1 MPFTYGTNII
11 IQSNI
16 PIDTRDVSAN
26 INAEAADY
34 TFVGRVVYQTAT
46 AGGRS
51 AGLYVCTDTSTTP
64 PTYQEVG
71 AESFAFFK
79 DAIDAGS
86 GTTQSQVQVG
96 TGLTLDTSGSVPVL
110 NSDQKWNGA
119 TDAIANI
126 DQTLE
131 DLGLRNSVH
140 LEVNASVTNNEA
152 NPPTITSTSDATT
165 SQLVGGWDTRL
176 TDARGWNGT
185 LDGVTAAAA
194 RSTLGCVADDASELT
209 DARTWN
215 GSVESESTFSQANYR
230 SAIGAAAASD
240 LTALTGTP
248 SNDARMQ
255 NSRTWDGTVE
265 DESTFSKAN
274 YRLAIGAVAANDSA
288 LSDARAWDGTLAS
301 GVSQSTCRSAIGA
314 VSSSDSALADARAWN
329 GTLSGVTAADA
340 RTTLECV
347 ASDDSALSDARAWDG
362 TLASGVSQSTCRT
375 AIGAISSS
383 NSALAD
389 ARAWNGTLSG
399 VTASEARSTII
410 PAHTDLL
417 LDHVTCGTAS
427 TTGGFNTLARTPLTV
442 QHDYTHSGTTYIG
455 NNHGAGISVKYK
467 SSSLGGSSVAE
478 RATLSAFRHAYDSA
492 SGHIYHGMKMTC
504 QDGVTQKTLIKAFH
518 TPNQTTSMPVVE
530 LGQDSDGLLK
540 CGKIKMD
547 NSTTEYVLGP
557 ACQKDVDTSVT
568 TGSAKL
574 ITSDAVHAALSNHYT
589 QTSSD
594 ARYAPLSGSTNYAPL
609 SGSTSQ
615 SFSVSS
621 LTIAAQLMPSV
632 GDTIILA
639 PAGSSAS
646 GKSGEGKIKAKWL
659 EHTTIT
665 SSGQTT
671 GYGGLCVCTF
681 TAGADRTSSSTS
693 STGMIN
699 VNQTSRTLI
708 PWTAELIDDEVF
720 QIDSSDT
727 TKIRIKSGYSGC
739 FMVSFTIHV
748 TTFNTNTNSQRA
760 NPCLFVSKN
769 GGDAFACAFGYVR
782 SVSTG
787 GNVSFICTYHLAPTA
802 IKLGNNNYIKIGGIF
817 CNGGGSNAAYVC
829 RYSED
834 FGGVSYNG
842 ESKVTVTKYN

>member
-455 NNHGAGISVKYK
+455 NNHGVGISFKYK

-646 GKSGEGKIKAKWL
+646 GNSGEGKIKAKWL

-699 VNQTSRTLI
+699 VNQTSRTFI

>member
-1 MPFTYGTNII
+1 M
-11 IQSNI
+11 
-16 PIDTRDVSAN
+16 
-26 INAEAADY
+26 
-34 TFVGRVVYQTAT
+34 
-46 AGGRS
+46 
-51 AGLYVCTDTSTTP
+51 
-64 PTYQEVG
+64 
-71 AESFAFFK
+71 
-79 DAIDAGS
+79 
-86 GTTQSQVQVG
+86 
-96 TGLTLDTSGSVPVL
+96 
-110 NSDQKWNGA
+110 
-119 TDAIANI
+119 
-126 DQTLE
+126 
-131 DLGLRNSVH
+131 
-140 LEVNASVTNNEA
+140 
-152 NPPTITSTSDATT
+152 
-165 SQLVGGWDTRL
+165 
-176 TDARGWNGT
+176 
-185 LDGVTAAAA
+185 
-194 RSTLGCVADDASELT
+194 
-209 DARTWN
+209 
-215 GSVESESTFSQANYR
+215 
-230 SAIGAAAASD
+230 
-240 LTALTGTP
+240 
-248 SNDARMQ
+248 
-255 NSRTWDGTVE
+255 
-265 DESTFSKAN
+265 
-274 YRLAIGAVAANDSA
+274 
-288 LSDARAWDGTLAS
+288 
-301 GVSQSTCRSAIGA
+301 
-314 VSSSDSALADARAWN
+314 ADARAWN

-455 NNHGAGISVKYK
+455 NNHGVGISFKYK

-646 GKSGEGKIKAKWL
+646 GNSGEGKIKAKWL

-699 VNQTSRTLI
+699 VNQTSRTFI

>member
-71 AESFAFFK
+71 AESFALFK

-301 GVSQSTCRSAIGA
+301 GVSQSTCR
-314 VSSSDSALADARAWN
+314 
-329 GTLSGVTAADA
+329 
-340 RTTLECV
+340 
-347 ASDDSALSDARAWDG
+347 
-362 TLASGVSQSTCRT
+362 T

-455 NNHGAGISVKYK
+455 NNHGVGISFKYK
-467 SSSLGGSSVAE
+467 SSSLGGSPVAE

-492 SGHIYHGMKMTC
+492 SSHI
-504 QDGVTQKTLIKAFH
+504 
-518 TPNQTTSMPVVE
+518 
-530 LGQDSDGLLK
+530 
-540 CGKIKMD
+540 
-547 NSTTEYVLGP
+547 
-557 ACQKDVDTSVT
+557 
-568 TGSAKL
+568 
-574 ITSDAVHAALSNHYT
+574 
-589 QTSSD
+589 
-594 ARYAPLSGSTNYAPL
+594 
-609 SGSTSQ
+609 
-615 SFSVSS
+615 
-621 LTIAAQLMPSV
+621 
-632 GDTIILA
+632 
-639 PAGSSAS
+639 
-646 GKSGEGKIKAKWL
+646 
-659 EHTTIT
+659 
-665 SSGQTT
+665 
-671 GYGGLCVCTF
+671 
-681 TAGADRTSSSTS
+681 
-693 STGMIN
+693 
-699 VNQTSRTLI
+699 
-708 PWTAELIDDEVF
+708 
-720 QIDSSDT
+720 
-727 TKIRIKSGYSGC
+727 
-739 FMVSFTIHV
+739 
-748 TTFNTNTNSQRA
+748 
-760 NPCLFVSKN
+760 
-769 GGDAFACAFGYVR
+769 
-782 SVSTG
+782 
-787 GNVSFICTYHLAPTA
+787 
-802 IKLGNNNYIKIGGIF
+802 
-817 CNGGGSNAAYVC
+817 
-829 RYSED
+829 
-834 FGGVSYNG
+834 
-842 ESKVTVTKYN
+842 